1 LAFTTINNNKNM
13 AWHSLLQGQLLIS
26 DTLKYNTRS
35 QPEDNMC
42 DLL

>member
-1 LAFTTINNNKNM
+1 M

-42 DLL
+42 DLLHKLIISKLKL